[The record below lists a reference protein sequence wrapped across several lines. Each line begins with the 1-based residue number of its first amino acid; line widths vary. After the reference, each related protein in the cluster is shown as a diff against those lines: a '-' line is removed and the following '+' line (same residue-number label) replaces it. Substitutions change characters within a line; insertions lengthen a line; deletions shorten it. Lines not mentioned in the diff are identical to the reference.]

1 MDTQR
6 LRIAIQK
13 SGRMAEGSNELL
25 QAAGLRLPSRSK
37 TTLFQR
43 ARNLPIDLLL
53 VRDDDIPHFVA
64 TGVAD
69 IGIVGEN
76 VYAEWQ
82 LDAPEAPVSLV
93 RRLGFSFCRL
103 CLATPKDGP
112 LRSPKDLEGKSLAT
126 SYPLILQR
134 YFKEQGIKASVMQMS
149 GSVEVAPK
157 LGIADG
163 IFDIVSSGA
172 TLEANGLGTIAD
184 VFHSEALLIQTD
196 KPLSEDKARI
206 LARLLVRIES
216 VQASRQIKYI
226 MLNAPQSKL
235 ATITDILPGADAPTV
250 LPLQGKG
257 DMVAIHAVVQDA
269 DLWDTLEKLKAEGA
283 SSILVT
289 PIEKMMA

>member
-53 VRDDDIPHFVA
+53 VRDDDIPNFVA
-64 TGVAD
+64 SGVAD

-76 VYAEWQ
+76 VYEEWQ
-82 LDAPEAPVSLV
+82 LDEPVAPITLV

-103 CLATPKDGP
+103 SLATPKDGP
-112 LRSPKDLEGKSLAT
+112 LRSAKDLEGKSLAT
-126 SYPLILQR
+126 SYPLILRRFFEQ
-134 YFKEQGIKASVMQMS
+134 QGIKADIVEMS

-172 TLEANGLGTIAD
+172 TLEANGLGPIAD
-184 VFHSEALLIQTD
+184 VLKSEALLVQTQ
-196 KPLSEDKARI
+196 KPLSSEKTGI
-206 LARLLVRIES
+206 LERLMVRIES

-226 MLNAPQSKL
+226 MLNAPESKL

-257 DMVAIHAVVQDA
+257 DMIAIHAVVQDA
-269 DLWDTLEKLKAEGA
+269 DLWETLEKLKDEGA